1 MFIVTRI
8 ILWVQMAQQGHVT
21 LEQYEGQFVKTTL
34 HMDTPSASL
43 KALSHPVEF
52 AQHPFF
58 CDSSYR

>member
-1 MFIVTRI
+1 
-8 ILWVQMAQQGHVT
+8 MAQQGHVT